1 MSLPFA
7 ILTALLERESTGIE
21 LTRRFDRSFGYFWMA
36 THQQIY
42 RELDRLKKDGF
53 VAASTPPGGS
63 GRGQPKQ
70 FAITDA
76 GVTALRE
83 WLADTDEPTAV
94 RASIAVRLRAAAAT
108 GDVAAVRAAIVHHLD
123 VHESRLANYREI
135 DRRDFSTTDQDA
147 DVVRHLVLK
156 AGLRTEQ
163 AWVDWCREALL
174 TIDKLETRPLGPT
187 SSRRW

>member
-108 GDVAAVRAAIVHHLD
+108 GDVAAARAAIVHHLD
-123 VHESRLANYREI
+123 VHERRLANYREI
-135 DRRDFSTTDQDA
+135 DRRDFSITDQDA
-147 DVVRHLVLK
+147 DIVRHLVLK
-156 AGLRTEQ
+156 AGMRTEQ
-163 AWVDWCREALL
+163 AWVDWCRDALL
-174 TIDKLETRPLGPT
+174 MIDKLETRPSGPT
-187 SSRRW
+187 GSR

>member
-42 RELDRLKKDGF
+42 RELDRLKKDGL

-76 GVTALRE
+76 GVTALRD
-83 WLADTDEPTAV
+83 WLADIDEPTAV

-123 VHESRLANYREI
+123 VHEGRLANYREI

-174 TIDKLETRPLGPT
+174 MIDKLETRPSGADQ
-187 SSRRW
+187 

>member
-53 VAASTPPGGS
+53 VANSTPPGGS

-123 VHESRLANYREI
+123 VHERRLANYREI

-163 AWVDWCREALL
+163 AWVDWCREALQM
-174 TIDKLETRPLGPT
+174 IDKLDSTVGADQ
-187 SSRRW
+187 